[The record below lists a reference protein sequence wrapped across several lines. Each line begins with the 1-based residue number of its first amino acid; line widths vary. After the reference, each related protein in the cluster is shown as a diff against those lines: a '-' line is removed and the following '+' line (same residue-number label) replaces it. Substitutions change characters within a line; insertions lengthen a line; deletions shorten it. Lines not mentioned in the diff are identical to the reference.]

1 MTQLQHRQ
9 MTLLAARIRRE
20 LASNGNVLTAQV
32 RRWMDRLAQL
42 VKALKGRLS
51 AGAMRGA
58 LGSLAVFFGL
68 ASASGQSF
76 APGVPNPFGLTVP
89 PEEMTTSFQFVDI
102 DADGDLDMLSRSF
115 GYDYYSYTALPS
127 FRFHEN
133 VGTPD
138 APAYLPAVDNP
149 FGGLE
154 GIAGWDAGYAYG
166 GLAMDFA
173 DLDGDGDFD
182 LVAIDR
188 YGYFYSTSPYAYGY
202 YLNVAMYAE
211 NIGSPAAPAF
221 GDWQLQPFNMNLM
234 PLMATGDESVFAFD
248 FADIDGDGDLDM
260 LGTVTNFGSYSP
272 NGEVERA
279 FFWCQNT
286 GSATAPQFAAPEV
299 APMGLPD
306 VDAGPAAEGLSFGLQ
321 MLDLDLDGDL
331 DVVETTYLGYSGYEA
346 LTELRFHENTG
357 SESAPAFGAHVVSPF
372 GLEMNLANGIFMA
385 QFADVDGDGD
395 ADALFNDFYASYYS
409 YGEPMP
415 LIFQENV
422 GGVSSVSDLA
432 ADADHGLLLWPNPA
446 RPHDFLTLNGNFTSA
461 QILDAKGAVVQSLID
476 TRGVQGIALEGLA
489 PGAYLLRAEGAI
501 GEWQSARFVVE

>member
-1 MTQLQHRQ
+1 MMHLQHRQ

-89 PEEMTTSFQFVDI
+89 PGEMTWSFQFVDI
-102 DADGDLDMLSRSF
+102 DADGDLDMLSKDMF
-115 GYDYYSYTALPS
+115 YDYTLALPTV
-127 FRFHEN
+127 RFHEN

-149 FGGLE
+149 FGGLTS
-154 GIAGWDAGYAYG
+154 ALGWDAGFVYG
-166 GLAMDFA
+166 GLAMDVA

-182 LVAIDR
+182 LVAIEL
-188 YGYFYSTSPYAYGY
+188 YGYFYSTMPYAYGY
-202 YLNVAMYAE
+202 FRNLVMYAE
-211 NIGSPAAPAF
+211 NVGTPAEPAF
-221 GDWQLQPFNMNLM
+221 GPWQTQPFNLD
-234 PLMATGDESVFAFD
+234 LTSTFAAGDLNVYAFD
-248 FADIDGDGDLDM
+248 LADVDGDGDLDM
-260 LGTVTNFGSYSP
+260 MGTLTDFNSYSP

-279 FFWCQNT
+279 FFWCQNL
-286 GSATAPQFAAPEV
+286 GNASAPLFAAPEM

-306 VDAGPAAEGLSFGLQ
+306 ADAGLAAEGLSFGMQ

-331 DVVETTYLGYSGYEA
+331 DLVETTYLGYSGDEEF
-346 LTELRFHENTG
+346 TELRFHENTG
-357 SESAPAFGAHVVSPF
+357 SATAPAFGAHAVSPF
-372 GLEMNLANGIFMA
+372 GLEMNLASGIFMA
-385 QFADVDGDGD
+385 QFADVDSDGD

-409 YGEPMP
+409 YGEPLP

-432 ADADHGLLLWPNPA
+432 SEADNGLLLWPNPA
-446 RPHDFLTLNGNFTSA
+446 RPHDFLTLNGNVTSA
-461 QILDAKGAVVQSLID
+461 LILDAKGAIVKSLSHPS
-476 TRGVQGIALEGLA
+476 GVQGIALKGLA
-489 PGAYLLRAEGAI
+489 PGAYLLRAEVRV